1 MRGSFTLGDVST
13 SDDTITFDDEP
24 LDPWDTYDTPGME
37 AAVTLLSSISPWK
50 HPGGSELIDRSAA
63 NFQAPAF
70 ELPPFTSNVKF
81 HGAAHVA
88 ENPRTFDDSCRQLAR
103 APHPTVTLKHCGNKT
118 FQTRRET
125 PPVVST
131 RSSASSLSCPRH
143 FESFPMRRET
153 PPIVSTTSSSS
164 SLSCRHP
171 FESSWPKRCLAYENA
186 LNELVSN
193 SEPMGSMTLSSL
205 LFSARARKPA
215 DGSRTSAGNRQGH
228 RSASRSTELPLQGM
242 ISSTPL
248 PEPNPVFGNRH
259 MNSFTFPSTA
269 FSPPSNNLLSPVSP
283 TSRSS
288 SFEVTSSIIEDSTG
302 ASIMPNSGSTPSDA
316 TMLHHACRWFP
327 GDVALVALALEFSAA
342 GSLATAHPTACPRQ
356 ERRSSLQ
363 RWKLWSAGR
372 PGSVGSADEPTNIA
386 DVSARGVAT
395 STDCSLTSPSSGP
408 LYNYPINIALAS
420 DASFDVIQLL
430 SSSILDSDHGPCHQ
444 SSLLAKSSILC
455 TADGPD
461 KAGSLGI
468 ALLRILGR
476 GRPIECASPGVGE
489 KRKLDVCEKNEC
501 SHGKADEDLQIV
513 RLLLDVDRGTAAVAD
528 QYGNYPLHHLVRW
541 WWCGQRCA
549 YNKTMGERRNVP
561 DTDQLISAI
570 DSLHRAYPTA
580 LATRNFRAETPVDIA
595 IRTDQL
601 PVEVVDHLQHLAY
614 GTHEA
619 TAAHLAD
626 AREPPTAELR

>member
-1 MRGSFTLGDVST
+1 MRGSFTLGDVSRF
-13 SDDTITFDDEP
+13 DDTVAFDDEP
-24 LDPWDTYDTPGME
+24 LDPWGTYDTTGME

-50 HPGGSELIDRSAA
+50 HPEGSELIDRSAA

-70 ELPPFTSNVKF
+70 ELPPFTSNGKF

-88 ENPRTFDDSCRQLAR
+88 ENPRPFDESCRQLAR
-103 APHPTVTLKHCGNKT
+103 APHPTVTLKHCGNKS
-118 FQTRRET
+118 FHTRRET
-125 PPVVST
+125 PPV
-131 RSSASSLSCPRH
+131 
-143 FESFPMRRET
+143 
-153 PPIVSTTSSSS
+153 VSTTSSSS
-164 SLSCRHP
+164 SLSCPHP
-171 FESSWPKRCLAYENA
+171 FESSWPKRCLANENA
-186 LNELVSN
+186 SNELVSS

-205 LFSARARKPA
+205 LFSARTKKPA

-228 RSASRSTELPLQGM
+228 RSASGSTELPLQGM

-269 FSPPSNNLLSPVSP
+269 FSAPGNNLLSSVPP
-283 TSRSS
+283 ISRSS
-288 SFEVTSSIIEDSTG
+288 TFEVTSSTIEDLTG
-302 ASIMPNSGSTPSDA
+302 ASIIPKSGSTPSDA

-327 GDVALVALALEFSAA
+327 RDVALVALALEFSAT

-356 ERRSSLQ
+356 ERRSSFQ

-372 PGSVGSADEPTNIA
+372 PGSLGSADKPVNIA

-395 STDCSLTSPSSGP
+395 STDCGVTSPSSGS

-430 SSSILDSDHGPCHQ
+430 SSSILDSNHARCH
-444 SSLLAKSSILC
+444 LAKSSILC
-455 TADGPD
+455 TVDGPD

-468 ALLRILGR
+468 ALLQILGR

-501 SHGKADEDLQIV
+501 SQCKADEDLQIV
-513 RLLLDVDRGTAAVAD
+513 RLLLDVDRGSAAVAD

-549 YNKTMGERRNVP
+549 YNRTMGEGRNVP
-561 DTDQLISAI
+561 DTDQLISVI